1 MVAAATESLAPM
13 MMNVQLVSMTAINM
27 LLALIHTVLLLA
39 SVMAATPEMD
49 LLALITMSVPMTLT
63 TVNLTL
69 SASTPMAPLL
79 VRPIL

>member
-1 MVAAATESLAPM
+1 M

-49 LLALITMSVPMTLT
+49 LLALMTLT

>member
-39 SVMAATPEMD
+39 SVMVATTEMD

>member
-1 MVAAATESLAPM
+1 
-13 MMNVQLVSMTAINM
+13 MMNVQLVSMTAIQV
-27 LLALIHTVLLLA
+27 LLALVIHTVLLLA

-49 LLALITMSVPMTLT
+49 LLALMTLT